1 MHAFCR
7 VASLGDRACQDV
19 RQALS
24 DNSVGHAYRWRRG
37 EVAVRPSSQGTH
49 PVGVVADGKGVTMA
63 FVFAESPITSGALV
77 GDTITP
83 VTISE
88 SPEAAYSM

>member
-1 MHAFCR
+1 
-7 VASLGDRACQDV
+7 
-19 RQALS
+19 
-24 DNSVGHAYRWRRG
+24 
-37 EVAVRPSSQGTH
+37 
-49 PVGVVADGKGVTMA
+49 MA

>member
-1 MHAFCR
+1 LHAFCR

-24 DNSVGHAYRWRRG
+24 DNAVGHAYRWRRG
-37 EVAVRPSSQGTH
+37 EVAVRSSADGNY
-49 PVGVVADGKGVTMA
+49 PVGVVADGIVITMA

-88 SPEAAYSM
+88 SPEAAYSI